1 MVSKTIKAT
10 VGQKIAYKIIKDGFK
25 TENGTIDVTSDMDTN
40 VSLETP
46 STPYTSNIDYS
57 IVENDAFPSIFKL
70 NEDVVLP
77 DDSVLEKN
85 DYLLYPKGEY
95 LVTDDSNEM
104 VYENNFIVN
113 GSVKNIGYTFSNFSS
128 SNYLTLNGLFNPG
141 SNVWET
147 VIKINTTNLSSGGN
161 CWLMGSNTSS
171 NLSWLIGLL
180 TTNSPYSRVYL
191 SSNGSSW
198 DIASGVDGSHQ
209 YALYTDYWL
218 KFEFTGNQYILSYS
232 TDGQNFIQDIV
243 INSSTPISNNQP
255 IQIGNNEQ
263 HNAYF
268 PGTVDLSETYIKID
282 GEIWWKPQVA
292 NVSYNYNINGTCAL
306 VRDGVAK
313 GFNTENYLR
322 LNPMPVATTTLVDLI
337 FKGMTTDLNSHNTL
351 IANTSSEQLFAIR
364 YNNNKSFSLYN
375 NGWVDGVN
383 TLSTN
388 VWYWFRV
395 TFDGTTWTGYTLEDK
410 NYTKET
416 LPEIS
421 EWRQEWA
428 TSSLYLTGNVFNIG
442 FNPFTTGEY
451 WKGSIDLS
459 QSSITLDN
467 ELWWNGTNHQQIGY
481 WDANGVTKGFS
492 TSNYLTLSTAF
503 KPTGDWEIVLKFQ
516 MNESVS
522 REQGLFGY
530 NGTGLFKICLGGNNR
545 MILSLSTVDN
555 DWNIGEITGTTDIEL
570 NKFYWV
576 KAEFNGNIY
585 KLSLSDNGIDYNLEG
600 TLETSSIPV
609 FPDTTYLGVV
619 NHNYNSLAGSID
631 LNESYI
637 NIDGK
642 LWWQGISK
650 NKFKKSNIKMIGS
663 PNIDMNGVVSNFSDY
678 NYIQFPHVVNN
689 ETEIFTTFTTGTD
702 ISNMANILTF
712 IGAGEIYIRD
722 SVLQTWNI
730 ETGTDMTLT
739 SMLPNT
745 MYSLRMK
752 MNPNGR
758 TITIYDADNTII
770 VEQTINDSGATFNNT
785 SIINFGFYNANSS
798 FRYWKGS
805 IDLANTYVII
815 DDVKYNLL
823 ENDGRYLQG
832 IFDESFVDNYNQEQS
847 VKLYNTVS
855 SNTNALTITND
866 NVTDG
871 LYSQYI
877 DNITIPSRE
886 KQFTYNIDDKVWEEI

>member
-25 TENGTIDVTSDMDTN
+25 TVNGTIDVTSDMDTN

-46 STPYTSNIDYS
+46 STPYTSNLDYS

-95 LVTDDSNEM
+95 LVTDDSGKI
-104 VYENNFIVN
+104 VYEPNFTPR
-113 GSVKNIGYTFSNFSS
+113 GSIKLFGNTVSNFSNDS
-128 SNYLTLNGLFNPG
+128 YLALPQTFNPG
-141 SNVWET
+141 NKPWEM
-147 VIKINTTNLSSGGN
+147 VFKVNTGLLNSSTN
-161 CWLMGSNTSS
+161 CWIVGN
-171 NLSWLIGLL
+171 NPH
-180 TTNSPYSRVYL
+180 PYSSVVFGFTSGSYKSCVYL
-191 SSNGSSW
+191 SSYGSGW
-198 DIASGVDGSHQ
+198 DMAVGVSGS
-209 YALYTDYWL
+209 YTYELHKNYWI
-218 KFEFTGNQYILSYS
+218 KMEFTGTQYILSYS
-232 TDGQNFIQDIV
+232 KDGVEYIQDI
-243 INSSTPISNNQP
+243 IINQTTPIKSGNPLLIGSHENNSS
-255 IQIGNNEQ
+255 
-263 HNAYF
+263 YF
-268 PGTVDLSETYIKID
+268 SGTVDLSETYIKID

-292 NVSYNYNINGTCAL
+292 NMSYNYNINGACAL

-421 EWRQEWA
+421 EWRQEWT

-481 WDANGVTKGFS
+481 WDDNGVTKGFS

-503 KPTGDWEIVLKFQ
+503 KPTSAWEIVLKFK
-516 MNESVS
+516 MNEAVG

-530 NGTGLFKICLGGNNR
+530 NGTGLFKICVGGNNR
-545 MILSLSTVDN
+545 VILSLSTVDN

-619 NHNYNSLAGSID
+619 NRNYNSLAGSID

-637 NIDGK
+637 KINDK

-650 NKFKKSNIKMIGS
+650 NKFKKGNFKMIGN
-663 PNIDMNGVVSNFSDY
+663 PIIDMNGVVSNFSDY
-678 NYIQFPHVVNN
+678 NYIEFPYAGNN

-712 IGAGEIYIRD
+712 LGAGEIYIRD

-758 TITIYDADNTII
+758 TITIYDANNTII
-770 VEQTINDSGATFNNT
+770 VEQTINDSGATFTNT
-785 SIINFGFYNANSS
+785 SVINFGFYNANST

-823 ENDGRYLQG
+823 ENDGRYLKG
-832 IFDESFVDNYNQEQS
+832 IFDESFVDNYNQEQV
-847 VKLYNTVS
+847 VKLYHTMSKN
-855 SNTNALTITND
+855 NGLTITND
-866 NVTDG
+866 KVNDENV

-877 DNITIPSRE
+877 DNVTIPPRTT
-886 KQFTYNIDDKVWEEI
+886 QFTYNIDNESWEIV